1 MYVPAHFRAPEGA
14 VERLL
19 GAQTAADLV
28 TADGGGDGGGGFDAT
43 PVPFVHVPDGGGA
56 GHGRLVGHL
65 ARNNPQ
71 WRAATEHGTPA
82 MVIVRGPDAYV
93 SPSWY
98 PSKREHGRAVP
109 TWNYVTAHVHGRLI
123 AHDDAEWTEWAVR
136 LLTERHEG
144 GRPDP
149 WSVDDA
155 PRAFTEGMLR
165 AIVGI
170 EVRIDRIEGK
180 WKLGQNRPEADRAGT
195 VAGLRGEGGAQGAA
209 VAAEAERLER
219 LERMGSA
226 PRGDRASG
234 AAHTAEL

>member
-1 MYVPAHFRAPEGA
+1 MYVPAHFSAPEGA

-19 GAQTAADLV
+19 GAPTAADLV
-28 TADGGGDGGGGFDAT
+28 TAAGDGFDAT
-43 PVPFVHVPDGGGA
+43 PVPFVHVPDGEGGD
-56 GHGRLVGHL
+56 GGSGPGRLVGHL
-65 ARNNPQ
+65 ARNNDQ
-71 WRAATEHGTPA
+71 WRAGAGDGAPA

-98 PSKREHGRAVP
+98 PSKREHGRTVP
-109 TWNYVTAHVHGRLI
+109 TWNYVTAHVHGRLV
-123 AHDDAEWTEWAVR
+123 AHDDPGWTEWAVR

-170 EVRIDRIEGK
+170 EVRIHRIEGK
-180 WKLGQNRPEADRAGT
+180 WKLGQNRSEADRAGT
-195 VAGLRGEGGAQGAA
+195 AAGLRGEGGAPGAA
-209 VAAEAERLER
+209 VAEEMERVERLER
-219 LERMGSA
+219 LGR
-226 PRGDRASG
+226 
-234 AAHTAEL
+234 

>member
-1 MYVPAHFRAPEGA
+1 MYVPAHFSAPEGA

-19 GAQTAADLV
+19 AAPTAADLV
-28 TADGGGDGGGGFDAT
+28 TADGDGFDAT
-43 PVPFVHVPDGGGA
+43 PVPFVRVSDGEDCKRGNGDHDGHDGPDGGGA

-65 ARNNPQ
+65 ARNNAQ
-71 WRAATEHGTPA
+71 WRAGAGDGTPA

-98 PSKREHGRAVP
+98 PSKREHGRTVP

-123 AHDDAEWTEWAVR
+123 AHDDPEWTEWAVR
-136 LLTERHEG
+136 LLTERREG
-144 GRPDP
+144 ARPDP

-155 PRAFTEGMLR
+155 PRAFTDGMLR

-180 WKLGQNRPEADRAGT
+180 WKLGQNRSEADRAGT
-195 VAGLRGEGGAQGAA
+195 AAGLRGEGGASGAA
-209 VAAEAERLER
+209 VAEEMERLER
-219 LERMGSA
+219 LERSV
-226 PRGDRASG
+226 R
-234 AAHTAEL
+234 